1 MKRRRDGDGSFN
13 GGSGLNP
20 LARGASALPPGP
32 PILTARRRAVEG
44 DAPANRQ
51 PVPALGHPEIY
62 NAIELSCRRNGWGIA
77 IDESNRL
84 DFVPMVKAE
93 ESK

>member
-1 MKRRRDGDGSFN
+1 MSKQNDNEQYRITFK
-13 GGSGLNP
+13 GL
-20 LARGASALPPGP
+20 LSIYLPEK
-32 PILTARRRAVEG
+32 TMMEV
-44 DAPANRQ
+44 
-51 PVPALGHPEIY
+51 Y

-84 DFVPMVKAE
+84 DFVEMQRVE

>member
-1 MKRRRDGDGSFN
+1 MSEQNKSETVRLTFK
-13 GGSGLNP
+13 GL
-20 LARGASALPPGP
+20 LSIYLPEK
-32 PILTARRRAVEG
+32 TMMEV
-44 DAPANRQ
+44 
-51 PVPALGHPEIY
+51 Y

-84 DFVPMVKAE
+84 DFVPMVKVE